1 MLKKLNALA
10 AIMLLARCTTS
21 DTAPDTAA
29 AVAPVTPK
37 VDAAAPLAT
46 SAAALADSAAEE
58 EQASSPTIFRGTDQ
72 QVRMP
77 PVTEPIRFVG
87 EDVSINFEQA
97 PLSEVMHAIMG
108 DILQLDYVV
117 DQPVNGEVTVRTRT
131 PIPRQELFGVLES
144 LLRANNVLIIR
155 GSDGRYLV
163 TGSANGAKL
172 APGVSNPRSSGA
184 GFSTVIVPLQ
194 YISAANMAEILQP
207 VADPE
212 AFVRIDNVRNLLMLA
227 GTRAQLDG
235 WLDMVS
241 TFDVDMLAGMSVGIF
256 PLQNSS
262 VAEVNVAISALLSSG
277 GGEGGEGGDWSRL
290 IRVIPIERLNSLL
303 VVTPRTH
310 YLDIVQKWIERM
322 DEAYYSEA
330 DMRLH
335 VYPVQNTSAER
346 LATLLNSIYSGTM
359 TQESGASM
367 ADTGSGYT
375 SGFADRSGVAPGMA
389 RESIGSSGGSSFG
402 SQDGSSFGSQG
413 GSGFG
418 SQGGSGFGS
427 AGGSQ
432 SGFSGSGSD
441 SGGSISTVT
450 MAGGEDNPM
459 FGNVRVV
466 ADEENNSLMIYST
479 GLQFRLI
486 ETALEQLDVEAT
498 QVLIEAS
505 IIEVTLTDKMRYGL
519 EWTFNNALGDGYKGT
534 GLLTEGTSDILSAVV
549 PGFSY
554 AVADSAGN
562 INAVLNAL
570 AEDNLINVISS
581 PSVMV
586 LDNHDAYIHVGDQ
599 VPIFSATTT
608 TDGGVQTQ
616 SVEYKD
622 TGVQLNVR
630 PSVNA
635 GGLVTMQIEQ
645 SVTDVGAIDSATGQR
660 AFLERS
666 IMSRVSVRSDE
677 SIVLGGLIRENATN
691 TDSGIPLLYKLPV
704 LGPLFGTTD
713 KEDRRTEL
721 LVIIT
726 PKAIYNEEDLR
737 KVSDEM
743 RSQIRHMELIEL
755 PAN

>member
-1 MLKKLNALA
+1 M
-10 AIMLLARCTTS
+10 
-21 DTAPDTAA
+21 
-29 AVAPVTPK
+29 
-37 VDAAAPLAT
+37 DAAAPLAT

-58 EQASSPTIFRGTDQ
+58 EQASAPTLFRGTDQ

-117 DQPVNGEVTVRTRT
+117 DQPVSGEVTVRTRT

-172 APGVSNPRSSGA
+172 APGVSNPRSAGA

-277 GGEGGEGGDWSRL
+277 GGEDGDGGDWSRL

-359 TQESGASM
+359 TQESGASI
-367 ADTGSGYT
+367 ADTVSGT
-375 SGFADRSGVAPGMA
+375 SGGFGGRSGVAPGMA

-402 SQDGSSFGSQG
+402 SQG

-418 SQGGSGFGS
+418 SQGGSSIGS

-432 SGFSGSGSD
+432 SGFSGSGGDRGS
-441 SGGSISTVT
+441 SISTVT

-486 ETALEQLDVEAT
+486 KTALDQLDVEAT

-505 IIEVTLTDKMRYGL
+505 ILEVTLTDKMRYGL

-534 GLLTEGTSDILSAVV
+534 GLLTEGASDILSATV

-691 TDSGIPLLYKLPV
+691 TESGIPLLYKLPV

-726 PKAIYNEEDLR
+726 PKAIYNEQDLR
-737 KVSDEM
+737 EVSDEM

>member
-1 MLKKLNALA
+1 MLKKFNALA
-10 AIMLLARCTTS
+10 ATMLLASCTTS
-21 DTAPDTAA
+21 DTALDSTAA
-29 AVAPVTPK
+29 AAQVTPR
-37 VDAAAPLAT
+37 VNAAAPLAT

-144 LLRANNVLIIR
+144 LLRANDVLIIR

-172 APGVSNPRSSGA
+172 APGVSNPRSAGA
-184 GFSTVIVPLQ
+184 GFSTVVVPLQ

-277 GGEGGEGGDWSRL
+277 GGEGGEGGEGGDWSRL

-322 DEAYYSEA
+322 DEAYYSDA

-346 LATLLNSIYSGTM
+346 LATLLNGIYSGTM
-359 TQESGASM
+359 TQESGAFTS
-367 ADTGSGYT
+367 DSGSGYR

-389 RESIGSSGGSSFG
+389 RESIGSSGGS
-402 SQDGSSFGSQG
+402 
-413 GSGFG
+413 GFG
-418 SQGGSGFGS
+418 SQGESSIGS
-427 AGGSQ
+427 AEGSQ
-432 SGFSGSGSD
+432 FGFSDGD

-450 MAGGEDNPM
+450 MAGGEDNPL

-486 ETALEQLDVEAT
+486 KTALDQLDVEAT

-505 IIEVTLTDKMRYGL
+505 ILEVTLTDKMRYGL
-519 EWTFNNALGDGYKGT
+519 EWTFNNSLGDGYNGT
-534 GLLTEGTSDILSAVV
+534 GLLTEGASEILSATV

-645 SVTDVGAIDSATGQR
+645 SVTDVGSIDAATGQR

-666 IMSRVSVRSDE
+666 IMSRVAVRSDE
-677 SIVLGGLIRENATN
+677 SVVLGGLIRENATN
-691 TDSGIPLLYKLPV
+691 TESGIPLLYKLPV

>member
-1 MLKKLNALA
+1 MLKKFNALA
-10 AIMLLARCTTS
+10 AIMLLASCTTS

-29 AVAPVTPK
+29 AAAQVTPK

-58 EQASSPTIFRGTDQ
+58 EQASSPTLFRGTDQ

-117 DQPVNGEVTVRTRT
+117 DQPVSGEVTVRTRT

-172 APGVSNPRSSGA
+172 APGVSNPRSAGA

-262 VAEVNVAISALLSSG
+262 VAEVDLAISALLSSG
-277 GGEGGEGGDWSRL
+277 GGEDGDGGDWSRL

-359 TQESGASM
+359 TQESGASI
-367 ADTGSGYT
+367 ADTVSGT
-375 SGFADRSGVAPGMA
+375 SGGFGGRSGVAPGMA

-402 SQDGSSFGSQG
+402 SQG

-418 SQGGSGFGS
+418 SQGGSSIGS

-432 SGFSGSGSD
+432 SGFSGSGGD
-441 SGGSISTVT
+441 RGGSISTVT
-450 MAGGEDNPM
+450 MAGGEDNPL

-486 ETALEQLDVEAT
+486 KTALDQLDVEAT

-505 IIEVTLTDKMRYGL
+505 ILEVTLTDKMRYGL

-534 GLLTEGTSDILSAVV
+534 GLLTEGASDILSATV

-691 TDSGIPLLYKLPV
+691 TESGIPLLYKLPV

-743 RSQIRHMELIEL
+743 RSQVRHMELIEL

>member
-1 MLKKLNALA
+1 
-10 AIMLLARCTTS
+10 
-21 DTAPDTAA
+21 
-29 AVAPVTPK
+29 
-37 VDAAAPLAT
+37 
-46 SAAALADSAAEE
+46 
-58 EQASSPTIFRGTDQ
+58 
-72 QVRMP
+72 
-77 PVTEPIRFVG
+77 
-87 EDVSINFEQA
+87 
-97 PLSEVMHAIMG
+97 
-108 DILQLDYVV
+108 
-117 DQPVNGEVTVRTRT
+117 
-131 PIPRQELFGVLES
+131 
-144 LLRANNVLIIR
+144 
-155 GSDGRYLV
+155 
-163 TGSANGAKL
+163 
-172 APGVSNPRSSGA
+172 
-184 GFSTVIVPLQ
+184 
-194 YISAANMAEILQP
+194 
-207 VADPE
+207 
-212 AFVRIDNVRNLLMLA
+212 
-227 GTRAQLDG
+227 
-235 WLDMVS
+235 
-241 TFDVDMLAGMSVGIF
+241 
-256 PLQNSS
+256 
-262 VAEVNVAISALLSSG
+262 
-277 GGEGGEGGDWSRL
+277 
-290 IRVIPIERLNSLL
+290 
-303 VVTPRTH
+303 
-310 YLDIVQKWIERM
+310 
-322 DEAYYSEA
+322 
-330 DMRLH
+330 
-335 VYPVQNTSAER
+335 VQNTSAER

-359 TQESGASM
+359 TQESGASI
-367 ADTGSGYT
+367 ADTVSGT
-375 SGFADRSGVAPGMA
+375 SGGFGGRSGVAPGMA
-389 RESIGSSGGSSFG
+389 RESIGTSGASA
-402 SQDGSSFGSQG
+402 FGSQG

-418 SQGGSGFGS
+418 SQGGSSIGS

-432 SGFSGSGSD
+432 SGFGGSGGD
-441 SGGSISTVT
+441 SGGGISTVT

-486 ETALEQLDVEAT
+486 KTALDQLDVEAT

-505 IIEVTLTDKMRYGL
+505 ILEVTLTDKMRYGL

-534 GLLTEGTSDILSAVV
+534 GLLTEGASDILSATV

-586 LDNHDAYIHVGDQ
+586 LDNHDAFIHVGDQ

-691 TDSGIPLLYKLPV
+691 TEAGIPLLYKLPV

-726 PKAIYNEEDLR
+726 PRAIYNEEDLR

-755 PAN
+755 PDN

>member
-1 MLKKLNALA
+1 LA
-10 AIMLLARCTTS
+10 E
-21 DTAPDTAA
+21 
-29 AVAPVTPK
+29 
-37 VDAAAPLAT
+37 
-46 SAAALADSAAEE
+46 SAAAAEP
-58 EQASSPTIFRGTDQ
+58 SSPTIFRGTDQ

-77 PVTEPIRFVG
+77 AVTEPIRFVG

-97 PLSEVMHAIMG
+97 PLGEVMHAILG

-117 DQPVNGEVTVRTRT
+117 DQPVTGEVTVRTRT
-131 PIPRQELFGVLES
+131 PIPRAELFEVLES

-172 APGVSNPRSSGA
+172 APGVSNPRSTGT

-262 VAEVNVAISALLSSG
+262 AAEVDLAISVLLSSG
-277 GGEGGEGGDWSRL
+277 GGEGGEGGEGGDWSRL
-290 IRVIPIERLNSLL
+290 IRVIPIERLNSIL

-322 DEAYYSEA
+322 DEAYYAEA

-335 VYPVQNTSAER
+335 VYPVQNTSSVR
-346 LATLLNSIYSGTM
+346 LAKLLNGIYSGSM
-359 TQESGASM
+359 TQQSGASM
-367 ADTGSGYT
+367 SDTGSS
-375 SGFADRSGVAPGMA
+375 SGSAFGGRSGVAPGME
-389 RESIGSSGGSSFG
+389 RESIGASNGSSFG
-402 SQDGSSFGSQG
+402 GAGGSFGSTGDNSYQPRTDNSGRETG
-413 GSGFG
+413 GGM
-418 SQGGSGFGS
+418 
-427 AGGSQ
+427 A
-432 SGFSGSGSD
+432 
-441 SGGSISTVT
+441 TVT
-450 MAGGEDNPM
+450 MAAGEDNPM
-459 FGNVRVV
+459 LADVRVV

-479 GLQFRLI
+479 GLQYRLI
-486 ETALEQLDVEAT
+486 KTALEQLDVEAT

-519 EWTFNNALGDGYKGT
+519 EWTFNNALGDGYEGT
-534 GLLTEGTSDILSAVV
+534 GLLTEGASDILSATV

-586 LDNHDAYIHVGDQ
+586 LDNQDAYIHVGDQ

-645 SVTDVGAIDSATGQR
+645 SVTDVGTIDAATGQR
-660 AFLERS
+660 SFLERS
-666 IMSRVSVRSDE
+666 IMSRVSVRSHE
-677 SIVLGGLIRENATN
+677 SVVLGGLIRENATN
-691 TDSGIPLLYKLPV
+691 TEAGIPLLYKLPV

-755 PAN
+755 PSN

>member
-1 MLKKLNALA
+1 MLKQLNAVA
-10 AIMLLARCTTS
+10 VIILLTSCTTT
-21 DTAPDTAA
+21 DNPLDTAA
-29 AVAPVTPK
+29 ATAPVTPK
-37 VDAAAPLAT
+37 VDASAPLAT
-46 SAAALADSAAEE
+46 SATALAVSAAAAEE
-58 EQASSPTIFRGTDQ
+58 PSTPTIFRGTDQ

-77 PVTEPIRFVG
+77 AVTEPIRFVG

-97 PLSEVMHAIMG
+97 PLGEVMHAILG

-117 DQPVNGEVTVRTRT
+117 DQPVTGEVTVRTRT
-131 PIPRQELFGVLES
+131 PIPRAELFEVLES

-212 AFVRIDNVRNLLMLA
+212 AFVRIDNARNLLMLA

-262 VAEVNVAISALLSSG
+262 VAEVDMAISALLSSG
-277 GGEGGEGGDWSRL
+277 GGEGGEGGEGGDWSRL
-290 IRVIPIERLNSLL
+290 IRVIPIERLNSIL

-335 VYPVQNTSAER
+335 VYPVQNTSSER
-346 LATLLNSIYSGTM
+346 LAKLLNGIYSGSM
-359 TQESGASM
+359 TQQSGASM
-367 ADTGSGYT
+367 SGTSSSSSSGSAFG
-375 SGFADRSGVAPGMA
+375 GRSGVAPGMA
-389 RESIGSSGGSSFG
+389 RESIGASNGSSFG
-402 SQDGSSFGSQG
+402 GAGGSFGSTGDNSYQPSLDNSGRDTG
-413 GSGFG
+413 GG
-418 SQGGSGFGS
+418 
-427 AGGSQ
+427 
-432 SGFSGSGSD
+432 
-441 SGGSISTVT
+441 ISTVT
-450 MAGGEDNPM
+450 MGAGEDNPM
-459 FGNVRVV
+459 LADVRVV

-479 GLQFRLI
+479 GLQYRLI
-486 ETALEQLDVEAT
+486 KTALEQLDVEAT

-505 IIEVTLTDKMRYGL
+505 IIEVTLTDKLRYGL
-519 EWTFNNALGDGYKGT
+519 EWTFNNALGDGYTGT
-534 GLLTEGTSDILSAVV
+534 GLLTEGASDILAATV

-570 AEDNLINVISS
+570 AEDNLINVLSS

-599 VPIFSATTT
+599 VPVQSSTTQ
-608 TDGGVQTQ
+608 TDGGNTIQ
-616 SVEYKD
+616 SIEYKD

-645 SVTDVGAIDSATGQR
+645 SVTDVGIIDSATGQR
-660 AFLERS
+660 SFLERS
-666 IMSRVSVRSDE
+666 IMSRVAVRSHE
-677 SIVLGGLIRENATN
+677 SVVLGGLIRENATN
-691 TDSGIPLLYKLPV
+691 TESGIPFLYKLPV
-704 LGPLFGTTD
+704 LGPLFGATE

-737 KVSDEM
+737 KVSEEM

>member
-1 MLKKLNALA
+1 
-10 AIMLLARCTTS
+10 
-21 DTAPDTAA
+21 
-29 AVAPVTPK
+29 
-37 VDAAAPLAT
+37 
-46 SAAALADSAAEE
+46 
-58 EQASSPTIFRGTDQ
+58 
-72 QVRMP
+72 
-77 PVTEPIRFVG
+77 
-87 EDVSINFEQA
+87 
-97 PLSEVMHAIMG
+97 
-108 DILQLDYVV
+108 
-117 DQPVNGEVTVRTRT
+117 
-131 PIPRQELFGVLES
+131 
-144 LLRANNVLIIR
+144 
-155 GSDGRYLV
+155 
-163 TGSANGAKL
+163 
-172 APGVSNPRSSGA
+172 
-184 GFSTVIVPLQ
+184 
-194 YISAANMAEILQP
+194 

-359 TQESGASM
+359 TQESGPSI
-367 ADTGSGYT
+367 ADSVSGT
-375 SGFADRSGVAPGMA
+375 SGGFGGRSGVAPGMA
-389 RESIGSSGGSSFG
+389 RESIGTSGASA
-402 SQDGSSFGSQG
+402 FGSQG

-418 SQGGSGFGS
+418 SQGGSSIGS

-432 SGFSGSGSD
+432 SGFGGSGGD
-441 SGGSISTVT
+441 SGGGISTVT

-486 ETALEQLDVEAT
+486 KTALEQLDVEAT

-505 IIEVTLTDKMRYGL
+505 ILEVTLTDKMRYGL

-534 GLLTEGTSDILSAVV
+534 GLLTEGASDILSATV

-586 LDNHDAYIHVGDQ
+586 LDNHDAFIHVGDQ

-645 SVTDVGAIDSATGQR
+645 SVTDVGLIDAATGQR
-660 AFLERS
+660 SFLERS

-691 TDSGIPLLYKLPV
+691 TEAGIPLLYKLPV

-726 PKAIYNEEDLR
+726 PRAIYNEEDLR

>member
-1 MLKKLNALA
+1 MLKKFNALA
-10 AIMLLARCTTS
+10 AIMLLASCTTS
-21 DTAPDTAA
+21 DTAPDTTAA
-29 AVAPVTPK
+29 AAPVTPR
-37 VDAAAPLAT
+37 VDASAPLAT

-58 EQASSPTIFRGTDQ
+58 EQASAPTLFRGTDQ

-172 APGVSNPRSSGA
+172 APGVSNPRSAGA

-359 TQESGASM
+359 TQESGASI
-367 ADTGSGYT
+367 ADTVSGT
-375 SGFADRSGVAPGMA
+375 SGGFGGRSGVAPGMA
-389 RESIGSSGGSSFG
+389 RESIGTSGASA
-402 SQDGSSFGSQG
+402 FGSQG

-418 SQGGSGFGS
+418 SQGGSSIGS

-432 SGFSGSGSD
+432 SGFGGSGGD
-441 SGGSISTVT
+441 SGGGISTVT

-486 ETALEQLDVEAT
+486 KTALDQLDVEAT

-505 IIEVTLTDKMRYGL
+505 ILEVTLTDKMRYGL

-534 GLLTEGTSDILSAVV
+534 GLLTEGASDILSATV

-586 LDNHDAYIHVGDQ
+586 LDNHDAFIHVGDQ

-645 SVTDVGAIDSATGQR
+645 SVTDVGLIDAATGQR
-660 AFLERS
+660 SFLERS

-691 TDSGIPLLYKLPV
+691 TEAGIPLLYKLPV

-726 PKAIYNEEDLR
+726 PRAIYNEEDLR

-755 PAN
+755 PDN